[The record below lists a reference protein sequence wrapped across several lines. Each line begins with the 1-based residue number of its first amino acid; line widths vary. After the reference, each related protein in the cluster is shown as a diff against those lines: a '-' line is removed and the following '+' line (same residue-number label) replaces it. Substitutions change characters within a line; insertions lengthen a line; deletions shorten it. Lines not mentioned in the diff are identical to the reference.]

1 MRKVLLFITFFPMFQ
16 SFAQEETEEEYSS
29 IKKVT
34 LGLVA
39 SQDFYYSQLARRTMY
54 GLAFQYFVGRKV
66 SLNNRLMFGINLDKK
81 LMLHYG
87 LGGLMTH
94 AIVQSGGS
102 FVLISGNLLQDILG
116 LVVLPIVIPEGIQF
130 HFGGKYNKISPYIYP
145 ASFEFRPDILG
156 KDELKALLEVGI
168 QFRFNSKKDLVIAP
182 SIAWKFRYGDAMQT
196 FNVGLMIGLSRK
208 QFKI

>member
-1 MRKVLLFITFFPMFQ
+1 MHKILLFIAFLPIFQ
-16 SFAQEETEEEYSS
+16 TFAQEESEVHSS
-29 IKKVT
+29 SRKII

-66 SLNNRLMFGINLDKK
+66 SLNNRLMFGVNPDKK

-94 AIVQSGGS
+94 ALVQGGGG
-102 FVLISGNLLQDILG
+102 FVIISGNIVQDILG
-116 LVVLPIVIPEGIQF
+116 LVILPIVIPEGVQL
-130 HFGGKYNKISPYIYP
+130 HFGGKHNKISPYIYP
-145 ASFEFRPDILG
+145 ASFEFRPDILR

-168 QFRFNSKKDLVIAP
+168 QFRFNSKKLIIAP
-182 SIAWKFRYGDAMQT
+182 NIAWKFRYGDAMQAL
-196 FNVGLMIGLSRK
+196 NVGLMIG
-208 QFKI
+208 FE